1 MQIVVFI
8 NSRGYHWA
16 NYATTLGAAMHEL
29 GHTFNLPH
37 TPSGI
42 MGRGFDDMNV
52 FFVGSKGQ
60 LCTYL
65 TPKYFHP

>member
-1 MQIVVFI
+1 MNF
-8 NSRGYHWA
+8 RGYYWA

-42 MGRGFDDMNV
+42 MGRGFDDMNI
-52 FFVGSKGQ
+52 FFVGKRGLSLFQ
-60 LCTYL
+60 SYSN
-65 TPKYFHP
+65 YFLLFS